1 MLIEA
6 IEGLISPDPST
17 WHKLVVS
24 EDLVRLKTF
33 GLRSSL
39 SLGASWTHSP
49 RLLIMTT
56 DGLQNLRDLVVKTLH
71 HLMIGLLLLLVSTA
85 DLSDGL
91 HDFVE
96 LLLLGLGLVVK
107 LGHLRPQFAELLLD
121 RGQSVGLLVLHQ
133 VLQLTNLALPH

>member
-1 MLIEA
+1 
-6 IEGLISPDPST
+6 
-17 WHKLVVS
+17 
-24 EDLVRLKTF
+24 
-33 GLRSSL
+33 
-39 SLGASWTHSP
+39 
-49 RLLIMTT
+49 MTT